1 MTGRLATAAAD
12 LRCTSMTTGYEGPA
26 PAGLETPAEGLIKEV
41 APQTCL
47 LFLFVFFSSFG
58 CSSSTVSASNSAS
71 MTMSTSPSASNPR
84 MV

>member
-12 LRCTSMTTGYEGPA
+12 LRCTSMTTGCEGPA
-26 PAGLETPAEGLIKEV
+26 PAGLETPAEGLTKEV

-47 LFLFVFFSSFG
+47 LFLFFFSSFG
-58 CSSSTVSASNSAS
+58 SSSVDSANSPS
-71 MTMSTSPSASNPR
+71 MTMSTSPSASKPR